1 MPLYF
6 LLYYIKNT
14 LGNAVLPGY
23 GVNVDT
29 IMRRLWMLLL
39 PLLLWGQED
48 FISHY
53 EYGEMLYA
61 NPRGVSC
68 SQCHGKSGE
77 GQIIVE
83 FRDIHGKQALKG
95 SDIRK
100 DSLDDMIK
108 SVNNYHKIM
117 PRYYLTDEEVKAI
130 YDYLQKKNEVYLEE
144 FTESNTTQ

>member
-1 MPLYF
+1 VPLYF

-14 LGNAVLPGY
+14 LGNTAVLPGY

-29 IMRRLWMLLL
+29 IMRLLWMLL
-39 PLLLWGQED
+39 PLILWAQED

-68 SQCHGKSGE
+68 AQCHGESGE
-77 GQIIVE
+77 GQTIVE

-95 SDIRK
+95 SDIRR
-100 DSLDDMIK
+100 DSLEEMII
-108 SVNNYHKIM
+108 SVNTYHKIM

-130 YDYLQKKNEVYLEE
+130 YDYLQKKNEVYLST
-144 FTESNTTQ
+144 FTETNTTQ